1 MMTKQSLAVGHT
13 DTIKSVEF
21 LGQRLSHTRDDQTE
35 LALYETHDGRLL
47 VHEHRT
53 YEDGGSRYT
62 LWYATPDTLGP
73 GGLWESLGRT
83 AGFGIPS
90 HPPLDLEEAVTG
102 LVDAIQAA
110 A

>member
-21 LGQRLSHTRDDQTE
+21 LGQRLSSTRDGDRE
-35 LALYETHDGRLL
+35 LVLYETHDGGRLL

-62 LWYATPDTLGP
+62 LWFATPDTLGP

-83 AGFGIPS
+83 AGFGIP
-90 HPPLDLEEAVTG
+90 PDLDDAVTG
-102 LVDAIQAA
+102 LVDAMAA
-110 A
+110 VA